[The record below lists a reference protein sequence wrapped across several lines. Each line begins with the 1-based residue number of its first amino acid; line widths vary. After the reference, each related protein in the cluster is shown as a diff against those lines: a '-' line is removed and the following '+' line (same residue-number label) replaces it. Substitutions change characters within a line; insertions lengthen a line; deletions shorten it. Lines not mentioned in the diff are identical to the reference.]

1 MEAGIEALARL
12 LNLRDGYTGLHAERA
27 SSLAG
32 AVGARLGL
40 AGQEADA
47 LQSAARL
54 HDIGKVGIPDRIL
67 HKPTRL
73 DPSEWAVVRCHPGW
87 GAEVLTGMPGMREVA
102 RIVRSHHERIDGRGY
117 PDGLSGEDIP
127 LASRIIG
134 ACEAFCSLTADRPF
148 RPALSA
154 EKALQVLE
162 AGAGTH
168 FDQRVVGAV
177 LEVLEEQPALGIL
190 PADAPAAPVAAPEHA
205 DGEAV
210 APAGAGASVGVGAGL
225 RNLGTAL
232 AETRLPALA
241 ESRERLLALCAEEN
255 PSPAAMADLA
265 ETDPGLA
272 AALLSASARRGGGR
286 ASVREAVGSL
296 GPEGVGEV
304 AAEMPVYD
312 FFQAVAG
319 TRVPP
324 ERFRLHAVAVVRA
337 ARRVAAVIDHP
348 APGEV
353 ALAALLHDVGKIVLA
368 DTTPAYPAEV
378 HAGARTPEQR
388 VRAER
393 RELTLD
399 HASAGAM
406 LLERW
411 GVAGSVVEAVGG
423 HHDDDRGR
431 DAAVVRLADM
441 LGHYATGEAVDGGA
455 LLAVARGLGLEGAE
469 LRAVMFDLHA
479 PAPVAAGP
487 GGSPEPAEPSPFTPR
502 ELDALRGLAAGGTYK
517 EIADELGLSP
527 STLRSHLHNV
537 YGKLGVADR
546 AQAVLMAAERGWL

>member
-27 SSLAG
+27 SALAG

-40 AGQEADA
+40 EGEEADA

-54 HDIGKVGIPDRIL
+54 HDLGKVGIPDRIL

-73 DPSEWAVVRCHPGW
+73 DPDEWAVVRCHPGW
-87 GAEVLTGMPGMREVA
+87 GAEVLTGLPGMREVA
-102 RIVRSHHERIDGRGY
+102 RIVRSHHERWDGRGY
-117 PDGLSGEDIP
+117 PDAIAGEDIP

-148 RPALSA
+148 RPALSPA
-154 EKALQVLE
+154 KARQVLE
-162 AGAGTH
+162 AGAGSH
-168 FDQRVVGAV
+168 FDPRVVAAV
-177 LEVLEEQPALGIL
+177 TEVLDEQPALGIL
-190 PADAPAAPVAAPEHA
+190 PADAPAAPVARTEHA
-205 DGEAV
+205 DQDGV
-210 APAGAGASVGVGAGL
+210 APAPKAGQGAGL
-225 RNLGTAL
+225 RSLGPAL
-232 AETRLPALA
+232 AEVRLPALA
-241 ESRERLLALCAEEN
+241 ESRERLLALCAEEA

-272 AALLSASARRGGGR
+272 AALVQASAERGGGR

-296 GPEGVGEV
+296 GAEGVREV
-304 AAEMPVYD
+304 AAEVPVYD

-324 ERFRLHAVAVVRA
+324 ERFRLHAVAAVRA
-337 ARRVAAVIDHP
+337 ARRVATVIDHP

-368 DTTPAYPAEV
+368 EANAAYPAEV
-378 HAGARTPEQR
+378 HRGARTPEQR

-406 LLERW
+406 LLQRW
-411 GVAGSVVEAVGG
+411 GVAEPVVEAVGG

-441 LGHYATGEAVDGGA
+441 LGHYAAGAPVDAGS
-455 LLAVARGLGLEGAE
+455 LLEVARGLGLAGTE
-469 LRAVMFDLHA
+469 LRAVMFELHA
-479 PAPVAAGP
+479 PAPAASGP
-487 GGSPEPAEPSPFTPR
+487 GARPEPAEPSPFTPR
-502 ELDALRGLAAGGTYK
+502 ELDALRGLASGGTYK
-517 EIADELGLSP
+517 DIADELGLST

-537 YGKLGVADR
+537 YGKLGVSDR